1 MFTLFFADFGFIEDV
16 SPANIV
22 PVDASLMK
30 TPLLANHCLLKGFE
44 NLEGSVDA
52 QTVEAVKGTIVANDL
67 AEIKVLEKT
76 PGGGPAIIQVPA
88 LKLPSRSKAAV
99 SSGPE
104 SNSPSTNEE
113 PKNEQIPAKEQ
124 RYTMFSLQPYT
135 GFLTLFT

>member
-30 TPLLANHCLLKGFE
+30 TPLLANHCVLKGFE

-88 LKLPSRSKAAV
+88 LKLPSQSKAVV

-104 SNSPSTNEE
+104 PSSPSVKQEAETKE
-113 PKNEQIPAKEQ
+113 IPAKEE
-124 RYTMFSLQPYT
+124 R
-135 GFLTLFT
+135 